1 MYVLT
6 VLRWEIRKKNW
17 KKCKGGG
24 HYLGWLLQGVG
35 GVGVLGVLGH
45 EDADALASLAEHLE
59 RVLVGP
65 VVADV
70 HRQHVGA
77 VGEPCII
84 FIIRF
89 TTSTQNNQCQAQGRR
104 RRRRQIKPEQKKK
117 EKKFHYLAT
126 RGGTRGPCPCP
137 TWWWA
142 GSRTPTGEASNDRR
156 TMTQWSSHGRNIS
169 KLNNNKH
176 ISLPSKESIDGYT
189 CLQKQKKKKKEKK
202 REWDLKEKK
211 KLTILP
217 CVSFSL
223 G

>member
-104 RRRRQIKPEQKKK
+104 KRRRQIKPEQKKR
-117 EKKFHYLAT
+117 EKIPL
-126 RGGTRGPCPCP
+126 PSD
-137 TWWWA
+137 
-142 GSRTPTGEASNDRR
+142 SRRNSRALPLSHLMVGRISNTYRR
-156 TMTQWSSHGRNIS
+156 SIQWSEDNDSVIVSRPQ
-169 KLNNNKH
+169 H
-176 ISLPSKESIDGYT
+176 IKA
-189 CLQKQKKKKKEKK
+189 
-202 REWDLKEKK
+202 
-211 KLTILP
+211 
-217 CVSFSL
+217 
-223 G
+223 